1 MSYLL
6 DNYRVNGRVP
16 HSLNEMSIVWAQI
29 IAVFNSSSIKG
40 QCRYKMPR
48 YDHQFLN
55 IKEADKEVL
64 LCEFEV
70 RTDVVIMDVGPLF
83 TSDKG
88 ASDER
93 WEFYNK

>member
-1 MSYLL
+1 M
-6 DNYRVNGRVP
+6 NGLVP
-16 HSLNEMSIVWAQI
+16 HSLNELSSLWAQI
-29 IAVFNSSSIKG
+29 LAVFPSSSMKG
-40 QCRYKMPR
+40 RCRYKMPR

-64 LCEFEV
+64 LCELEV

-83 TSDKG
+83 ISDKG
-88 ASDER
+88 ASDQR

>member
-1 MSYLL
+1 
-6 DNYRVNGRVP
+6 
-16 HSLNEMSIVWAQI
+16 
-29 IAVFNSSSIKG
+29 
-40 QCRYKMPR
+40 MPR
-48 YDHQFLN
+48 YDHKFLN

-83 TSDKG
+83 TLDKG